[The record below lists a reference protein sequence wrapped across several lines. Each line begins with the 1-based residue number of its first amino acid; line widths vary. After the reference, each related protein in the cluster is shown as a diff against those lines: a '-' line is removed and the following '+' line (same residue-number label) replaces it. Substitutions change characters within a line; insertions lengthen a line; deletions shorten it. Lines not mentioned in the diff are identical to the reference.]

1 MKVIIPVAGTGSLLR
16 PHTNTQPKPLIPVAG
31 MPILGHIVR
40 TLREAGFDEFI
51 FVIGYLGDKI
61 EEYIQSNFKNLIEY
75 EFVLQQPREG
85 LAHAIWSARNSF
97 RNEKEILIV
106 LGDTIAETDFSALK
120 NLEGSWLGVKKVDN
134 PKDFGIA
141 VIHKNNH
148 IKSLVEK
155 PKIPVSNEALVGIY
169 KISEV
174 PLLLECIEDLFFQ
187 KRITNNEYHL
197 TDALMKMIEK
207 GVSLR
212 TFDVS
217 RWFDCGKKDA
227 LLAANAILL
236 NYPENQS
243 DIEICYDGNIILQP
257 VRIGKNCRIK
267 NSIIGPNVAVGENTA
282 IDSCIIKESI
292 VGSYSEL
299 RNVVMYQSIIGSDA
313 KITGICQSLNIGDNT
328 EINLSN

>member
-1 MKVIIPVAGTGSLLR
+1 
-16 PHTNTQPKPLIPVAG
+16 
-31 MPILGHIVR
+31 
-40 TLREAGFDEFI
+40 
-51 FVIGYLGDKI
+51 
-61 EEYIQSNFKNLIEY
+61 
-75 EFVLQQPREG
+75 
-85 LAHAIWSARNSF
+85 
-97 RNEKEILIV
+97 
-106 LGDTIAETDFSALK
+106 
-120 NLEGSWLGVKKVDN
+120 LEGSWLGVKKVDN
-134 PKDFGIA
+134 PKEFGIA
-141 VIHKNNH
+141 VIHKNNL

-174 PLLLECIEDLFFQ
+174 SLLLECIEDLFFQ

-207 GVSLR
+207 GVSVR
-212 TFDVS
+212 SF
-217 RWFDCGKKDA
+217 DA

-243 DIEICYDGNIILQP
+243 DIEVCYDGNIIMQP

-313 KITGICQSLNIGDNT
+313 KIIGICQSLNIGDNT
-328 EINLSN
+328 EINLAN